1 MWPAGW
7 SFSLPSWA
15 VSNSLQKRLVKFLLR
30 RTVGQFL
37 KAELDDDNL
46 DVQLSGGQV
55 RLRNVEL
62 SEEALNDAIAGLP
75 IVVHSGTIGLI
86 SVSVP
91 WTQLWTGHCEI
102 QIEDLVIRSRLDD
115 DGANDDIVPD
125 ISDVISNN
133 HNGERSR
140 TRAGR
145 SNMAESIAM
154 TEGGASILTS
164 SMFIADD
171 FLRAET
177 LGYGDKDEVFINKDV
192 ERLIANAHEERSRL
206 HRSHGRP
213 ATGSQ
218 VKSERSNAVGLA
230 GDSPKRPKSS
240 GDGYREGDSEFAD
253 SSDAFPMP
261 GSPGSTVQGLQVI
274 SEMVDRIISAV
285 NIRVQRV
292 TVECTIT
299 TDAKEPDDKAD
310 MLQLVV
316 DSVELLDEKTSQ
328 SGKAEST
335 SGPTRRSSKS
345 SSRNSG
351 DASPNSASGNDR
363 DHPAGIEYKVVE
375 FRTLHK
381 VLEIRGLH
389 VNVLS
394 PALDSNPAGPTTIL
408 STLGVPISAHARIH
422 RRMPFSEIAPV
433 QPKGTGTGRRK
444 SETGESVYMGPMPGE
459 FRAAKPAADSNTT
472 DPSSQQYAGAR
483 TRNYSGE
490 EPTTSGWDVSLVI
503 DDIVGVVTKE
513 QMARILAIVQT
524 AAPLIKRKLKRHAM
538 RDQYQEL
545 FGNNASSP
553 DAGFIPQFAKWINL
567 GCKHIYFAVVPQPED
582 LLDAWHE
589 SSLAVLRLKLETVK
603 HLALYL
609 KGISAKWESTPSV
622 DIPGAQNN
630 STSGFMSTDFWAAM
644 TRDTTARATSLG
656 PTHIADAS
664 KGASGISTAT
674 ISVYLQSFNLYDN
687 CPSHHPVVLPLVK
700 IDRSLR
706 GSSLDKQDARS
717 ARNHAARN
725 SAKYDIWIHATES
738 DVALTINIAPII
750 LVLNKELTDR
760 LSVYQELIGSL
771 SPIEASSTT
780 HQSGTNANAAT
791 IPSCRTGAVR
801 DGTESIEE
809 LMENLRLDAER
820 KIPSNVAICSP
831 LIRVWILLPGTAGSE
846 SGASNSS
853 SQIRSR
859 AKEDQAAPGHFC
871 IDAVDAVITNIVN
884 GTATSSQSPNVAP
897 EGHMRHPHIQELLE
911 SRKRVGGSG
920 LRVECEALHTSIQM
934 VEGGSTVEHFASVHE
949 PSRAIGP
956 ASGAVSVPRPH
967 IEITMASSDEESC
980 ESDDSWHRPPA
991 FDAFS
996 AVNDNIRVR
1005 MAPESELTTTLEF
1018 ERHAVVH
1025 SRVVISCHLPEAD
1038 VSLGRATYQRLNAV
1052 VNDFLLWQSIQEDR
1066 KAAATHTGD
1075 APRLEANRVGSLPVS
1090 VLVDVPRLAAQ
1101 INSEDANNRDE
1112 NIPEHGPHT
1121 SNSVSQRFRLDN
1133 TQLFFS
1139 NSIVEKGRAYASVE
1153 SNQVRLSSFEGDR
1166 ETEVVLSHTFATSN
1180 SPIITPQLSLFLLT
1194 SPGITEE
1201 SEIVLKTTWSTVDF
1215 KSDSRCI
1222 RELEAFFSSSGTSGM
1237 VQPPPKPMCLSLN
1250 MQNSSLRWAPTN
1262 EPAIGNAVVSVDS
1275 LGVIIG
1281 INSPI
1286 PKRDDEELRY
1296 YIEGLSV
1303 FGRSADSQPLSP
1315 VDVSSDAWI
1324 STGRFWKDHGYA
1336 ALLHMD
1342 MVDLASKTKEVDDGN
1357 PLVDLKLYSEALV
1370 VDACADSANTLPQL
1384 VRGLLEDFRGNMDK
1398 RKSHT
1403 PKKRR
1408 SVGPQILGQRPD
1420 DIFGDIEEDAFV
1432 AMPNAASHGSS
1443 NAHPASH
1450 SLLSS
1455 NSHVSSHS
1463 PSSHSF
1469 THDFENGRD
1478 DIDALVIEDY
1488 FASHELSDVADEY
1501 EVVGGNALSPTSPVQ
1516 PIYSQRA
1523 KPIGSGAYSGVP
1535 IQKKPQSR
1543 QQQQNQMPLPP
1554 PPLNLRGN
1562 DSSKRPSL
1570 DSKRSKAKQTA
1581 RGMAHAMD
1589 DAEELEF
1596 SDDAFDLHDYVDM
1609 GSDGDC
1615 MSDDEDKRSAIAAHD
1630 RRAHP
1635 GSRRNSLKL
1644 QSRFA
1649 RQTHDVDAS
1658 VVLEPDFPT
1667 SNFVSQGARGTRLP
1681 KAEFIDVRSDTG
1693 NNPVKV
1699 VVAEDSSEGQ
1709 FIGDSKPNSAK
1720 QTSNEAGHFDI
1731 IDDYFKEPDPEDIS
1745 SDESLSDSDRDQP
1758 VLRLAVD
1765 VARAEVRLH
1774 SGQDWYDALDG
1785 PSEFSSATAE
1795 AADIGIITAYM
1806 DSLDDPA
1813 TPISRGMA
1821 HGQISASMPERR
1833 TPFDYHSSS
1842 PGPSLSSRMPLNPPR
1857 ATRRS
1862 AKPQIELCAVHVHS
1876 EYKQYAESSGTAFDL
1891 GLNVDLLEILDE
1903 LESSEWS
1910 KFLTRRRDA
1919 KTGLPASLQ
1928 SLATARNRQLL
1939 TSGTTDSDRVTNV
1952 HMRRQR
1958 SSRWPDSNAE
1968 PMIRLLVEGV
1978 RPFASQPATVELRV
1992 DVEISPL
1999 RCYIHQDAL
2008 DFLIG
2013 FFEQAEEKSASASAA
2028 ADNAAGSEQTA
2039 GRRKAWPLRTSGQ
2052 PYFQI
2057 IRFAPINVIF
2067 DFKPRRM
2074 RALSSGS
2081 GIDSSL
2087 SAKDGSVG
2095 VQQDGTSPG
2104 NAAAKDTTSSSGS
2117 SSRKPVELLNF
2128 FPLEDA
2134 EMTLISVKKRGV
2146 AGISKLVQAL
2156 GHMWLPHLTQTQIPG
2171 VVSGVTPL
2179 RSLVNIGS
2187 GVADLVILPL
2197 EHYRKDG
2204 RLMQGIRRG
2213 AQSFAKTTA
2222 LEAIQ
2227 LGAKAAINAQS
2238 LLEQAGDIL
2247 NVDVASSGDSGSAP
2261 HSHESRREGMLSPHA
2276 VDDGDMLQGTPG
2288 LGTGYQQPIAVDL
2301 ADWPD
2306 YMSVDGRSQAG
2317 GGSEHG
2323 GGVGTSAPA
2332 APRRG
2337 VFNKSKYAKQ
2347 PENLSEGMRQAYAS
2361 LRSNVGDA
2369 METILAI
2376 PLVVQE
2382 DDTGNGDANSEGAAG
2397 RSPVHGSLRAVVH
2410 AVPIAVFKPMIGA
2423 TEAVSKTLLGLRNT
2437 MEPGRRGQLED
2448 KYKSRGSRAKKN

>member
-1 MWPAGW
+1 MWPTGW

-37 KAELDDDNL
+37 KPGLDDDNL

-55 RLRNVEL
+55 RLRN
-62 SEEALNDAIAGLP
+62 ALNDAIAGLP
-75 IVVHSGTIGLI
+75 VVIDSGTIGLI
-86 SVSVP
+86 SVSIP

-115 DGANDDIVPD
+115 DGANDDEVPD
-125 ISDVISNN
+125 INDGISNN
-133 HNGERSR
+133 DNGERSR
-140 TRAGR
+140 MRAGR

-177 LGYGDKDEVFINKDV
+177 LGYGDKDELFINKDV

-206 HRSHGRP
+206 HRSRGRS
-213 ATGSQ
+213 TSRSQ
-218 VKSERSNAVGLA
+218 AKNERSSGAGLT
-230 GDSPKRPKSS
+230 GDSSKRPKSS
-240 GDGYREGDSEFAD
+240 VDGPSESDSEFLD
-253 SSDAFPMP
+253 SSDALPMP

-285 NIRVQRV
+285 NIRVQRI
-292 TVECTIT
+292 TLECVIT
-299 TDAKEPDDKAD
+299 TDPKESAEKAD
-310 MLQLVV
+310 ILQLVV
-316 DSVELLDEKTSQ
+316 DSIDLLDEKTSH
-328 SGKAEST
+328 SEKSEST
-335 SGPTRRSSKS
+335 TGPTARSRKS
-345 SSRNSG
+345 STRSSG
-351 DASPNSASGNDR
+351 DASPNSGSGNDR
-363 DHPAGIEYKVVE
+363 DHPTGIEYKVVE

-381 VLEIRGLH
+381 VLEIKGLR
-389 VNVLS
+389 VNILS
-394 PALDSNPAGPTTIL
+394 PASESNPAEFTTIL
-408 STLGVPISAHARIH
+408 STLGAPVSAHARIH
-422 RRMPFSEIAPV
+422 RRMPFSELAPM
-433 QPKGTGTGRRK
+433 QPKGAGVGRQN

-459 FRAAKPAADSNTT
+459 FRAAKSEVDTNAAD
-472 DPSSQQYAGAR
+472 PSLHQFAGSRA
-483 TRNYSGE
+483 RNYLGE

-513 QMARILAIVQT
+513 QMSRILLIVQT
-524 AAPLIKRKLKRHAM
+524 ATPLIKQNLKRHAM
-538 RDQYQEL
+538 RGQYQEL
-545 FGNNASSP
+545 FANKSSSP
-553 DAGFIPQFAKWINL
+553 VAEFMPQFAKWINL
-567 GCKHIYFAVVPQPED
+567 SCKHIYIAVVPQPGD
-582 LLDAWHE
+582 LLNVWHE

-609 KGISAKWESTPSV
+609 KGVFAKWESIPSV
-622 DIPGAQNN
+622 EIAGAQSN
-630 STSGFMSTDFWAAM
+630 SETGFTSTDFWAAM
-644 TRDTTARATSLG
+644 TRDTTARPMSLD
-656 PTHIADAS
+656 PTQI
-664 KGASGISTAT
+664 ASGLRNASGPSTAT
-674 ISVYLQSFNLYDN
+674 VSIYLQSFNLYDN
-687 CPSHHPVVLPLVK
+687 SPNHHPVVLPLVT

-706 GSSLDKQDARS
+706 RNNPDKHDSRS
-717 ARNHAARN
+717 PRDQAARN
-725 SAKYDIWIHATES
+725 SEKYDIWIHATES

-760 LSVYQELIGSL
+760 LAVYQELIGSIT
-771 SPIEASSTT
+771 PIKADNNTSQPGGNSTAS
-780 HQSGTNANAAT
+780 AL
-791 IPSCRTGAVR
+791 PSQRTGAVH

-809 LMENLRLDAER
+809 LMENLKLEAGL
-820 KIPSNVAICSP
+820 KVSSNVAVCSP
-831 LIRVWILLPGTAGSE
+831 LIRVWILLPGTTGGE
-846 SGASNSS
+846 SSGSNSS
-853 SQIRSR
+853 SQLR
-859 AKEDQAAPGHFC
+859 ARGKEEQAAPGHFC

-884 GTATSSQSPNVAP
+884 GTATSSQSPNAAP
-897 EGHMRHPHIQELLE
+897 EGHMRHPHIQELLG

-920 LRVECEALHTSIQM
+920 VRVECEALYTSILM
-934 VEGGSTVEHFASVHE
+934 VEGGSSVEHFASVHE
-949 PSRAIGP
+949 PSRTAGF
-956 ASGAVSVPRPH
+956 SSDVVSVPRPH
-967 IEITMASSDEESC
+967 IEITMASNDEGSC

-1018 ERHAVVH
+1018 ERYAVMH

-1038 VSLGRATYQRLNAV
+1038 VSLGRTTYQRLNAV
-1052 VNDFLLWQSIQEDR
+1052 VNDFLLWQSIQEDKKTAMAHAR
-1066 KAAATHTGD
+1066 G
-1075 APRLEANRVGSLPVS
+1075 APRLEPSKGSSLPVS
-1090 VLVDVPRLAAQ
+1090 VLVDVPQMIAQ
-1101 INSEDANNRDE
+1101 INSGDAHDTVNSGNASTMGCGFRKPD
-1112 NIPEHGPHT
+1112 
-1121 SNSVSQRFRLDN
+1121 SVSQRFRLDN

-1139 NSIVEKGRAYASVE
+1139 NAIVEKGRAYASVE

-1180 SPIITPQLSLFLLT
+1180 SPMITPQLSLFLLT
-1194 SPGITEE
+1194 SPTITEE
-1201 SEIVLKTTWSTVDF
+1201 SEIVLKTAWSTFDF
-1215 KSDSRCI
+1215 KKDSRCF

-1250 MQNSSLRWAPTN
+1250 VQNSSLRWAPAN

-1275 LGVIIG
+1275 LGVIVG

-1303 FGRSADSQPLSP
+1303 FGRSKDYQSISP

-1324 STGRFWKDHGYA
+1324 STGRFWKNHGYA

-1342 MVDLASKTKEVDDGN
+1342 MVDLVSKTKEVDDDN
-1357 PLVDLKLYSEALV
+1357 PLMYLKLYSEALV

-1384 VRGLLEDFRGNMDK
+1384 VSGLLTDFRANMDK
-1398 RKSHT
+1398 SKTQTSKMQH
-1403 PKKRR
+1403 
-1408 SVGPQILGQRPD
+1408 SVEPQILGERPD

-1443 NAHPASH
+1443 NAYGASR

-1455 NSHVSSHS
+1455 NSHISSHS

-1478 DIDALVIEDY
+1478 NIDALVIDDY

-1523 KPIGSGAYSGVP
+1523 KPVGPSAYSGVP
-1535 IQKKPQSR
+1535 IQRKPQSR
-1543 QQQQNQMPLPP
+1543 QQKQSQIPPP
-1554 PPLNLRGN
+1554 PPLVLRGS
-1562 DSSKRPSL
+1562 DSSKRTSL
-1570 DSKRSKAKQTA
+1570 DSNRSKTKHAV
-1581 RGMAHAMD
+1581 RSMAHGMD

-1609 GSDGDC
+1609 GSDGDLI
-1615 MSDDEDKRSAIAAHD
+1615 SDVEEEHSAIEAH
-1630 RRAHP
+1630 RGRAYP
-1635 GSRRNSLKL
+1635 SSRRNSLKL

-1649 RQTHDVDAS
+1649 RQTHDIDAS
-1658 VVLEPDFPT
+1658 VLLEPDFPT
-1667 SNFVSQGARGTRLP
+1667 SKFVSQGARNTWLP
-1681 KAEFIDVRSDTG
+1681 RAEFIDVRSDTG
-1693 NNPVKV
+1693 NAPVKV
-1699 VVAEDSSEGQ
+1699 VVAEDTSEGQ
-1709 FIGDSKPNSAK
+1709 FIGDTKPDFNKQSAD
-1720 QTSNEAGHFDI
+1720 SVGRFDVI
-1731 IDDYFKEPDPEDIS
+1731 NDYFKAPDPEDVS

-1765 VARAEVRLH
+1765 VARVEVRLH
-1774 SGQDWYDALDG
+1774 SGQDWYDTLDK
-1785 PSEFSSATAE
+1785 PSEPSPT
-1795 AADIGIITAYM
+1795 AADIGIIATYM
-1806 DSLDDPA
+1806 DSLDDLTAP
-1813 TPISRGMA
+1813 TDRVMA
-1821 HGQISASMPERR
+1821 HGQTSASMPEHRA
-1833 TPFDYHSSS
+1833 PFNYYNSSS
-1842 PGPSLSSRMPLNPPR
+1842 GPSLSSRVPLHPPR
-1857 ATRRS
+1857 STQRS
-1862 AKPQIELCAVHVHS
+1862 TKPQIELCAVHVHS

-1891 GLNVDLLEILDE
+1891 GLNVDLLEIIDE
-1903 LESSEWS
+1903 LETSEWS

-1928 SLATARNRQLL
+1928 SLATARNRQLF

-1968 PMIRLLVEGV
+1968 PMIRLLVEAV
-1978 RPFASQPATVELRV
+1978 RPFASQPATVELRA

-2013 FFEQAEEKSASASAA
+2013 FFEQAERKSASASAA
-2028 ADNAAGSEQTA
+2028 SDNTAGSEQMA
-2039 GRRKAWPLRTSGQ
+2039 GGRKAWPLRTSAQ

-2057 IRFAPINVIF
+2057 IRIAPINVIF
-2067 DFKPRRM
+2067 DYKPRRM

-2081 GIDSSL
+2081 GVDLLSSVKGGG
-2087 SAKDGSVG
+2087 AGA
-2095 VQQDGTSPG
+2095 QQDGSSPG
-2104 NAAAKDTTSSSGS
+2104 SAATKDTTSSAGG
-2117 SSRKPVELLNF
+2117 SSRKPIELLNF

-2213 AQSFAKTTA
+2213 AKSFAKTTA

-2227 LGAKAAINAQS
+2227 LGAKAAINAQT

-2247 NVDVASSGDSGSAP
+2247 NVDVASSGESGSAP
-2261 HSHESRREGMLSPHA
+2261 HSHESRRDGMLSPHA
-2276 VDDGDMLQGTPG
+2276 ADDGGILQGTPG
-2288 LGTGYQQPIAVDL
+2288 LGSGYQQRISVDL
-2301 ADWPD
+2301 ADWQD
-2306 YMSVDGRSQAG
+2306 YLSMDGRSHTG
-2317 GGSEHG
+2317 GGSDYG
-2323 GGVGTSAPA
+2323 GSTGTSAPA
-2332 APRRG
+2332 TTRRG

-2361 LRSNVGDA
+2361 LRSNVSDA
-2369 METILAI
+2369 VETILAI

-2382 DDTGNGDANSEGAAG
+2382 DDDGNGEATSEGAAG